1 MTSTPI
7 PTHPALPVVL
17 SGMFIVS
24 ILGLSLAIVPPPAS
38 AINATDLD
46 GTMYWQGQT
55 DTVEDLGD
63 WEGDIIQ
70 IRPVTDRA
78 GSQTGSAFANPT
90 VSDGSIPLS
99 TGDFDEGTYVLAH
112 ADEAYLNAAGTAF
125 DAQTSDEWAEF
136 EVVIQDMQVEFDDTE
151 VRSGESTDVEFES
164 NRAAY
169 TLRIT
174 ERDESLDDED
184 LAQIFNAFEDAG
196 GADVLTADDRGDEND
211 HILILEGVAGF
222 MDFEANFTD
231 IDSGEYDIEF
241 SVTDSNAGTT
251 QTITVLEEIDP
262 ELAFEQSVYETT
274 RGDIVWIT
282 ISTEGAID
290 EAAIT
295 IGDADNTGYESTVI
309 VEPTDD
315 GEIELGFNTWV
326 AGGANTASEDPAVP
340 LFHVTD
346 GSYVSHTE
354 TVGDETTTE
363 FTDPWMTMSDHAS
376 EDTLERVL
384 ETGTYDLAVEAHGEE
399 AVASLELQERA
410 LGNATILTAP
420 HDQTVETTRDIL
432 EGYQIVVDPPGEP
445 WIAESN
451 HIAFDESAAIGDWVI
466 HHVTVT
472 GIHGAFPIDAD
483 PDAMFDTVFA
493 DGGLADAG
501 MRVTVEETDPPGSL
515 DPATFQFSP
524 ADTFVIPDGGNDS
537 LYIAVNTAAIGTDRN
552 GLETGDSF
560 TFELEFDE
568 AFLETYYRD
577 ADVPDDG
584 ETATADAYEIVQRSL
599 TFDTDNDDVA
609 VSAASEQLITGET
622 NVAPG
627 TELEIRAERSG
638 DGAFLKTDP
647 ETVVDQDGNFAAELD
662 FDDIPPD
669 TSFVLRVPDQGF
681 DDDAETPGV
690 TGEGG
695 NTTFEITDLEPGD
708 ILIESEDDDET
719 ITAEITNTGTQNDTQ
734 EVEIRIDDVA
744 VYTDNVTLAPNEST
758 SLTYDILASELI
770 DELGDGEFDYSIV
783 TAADTVSASLT
794 IDLEQSPGGGE
805 DIEETPEPESEPTP
819 EPEPQPGMTLI
830 SAVLAMLGVLFVY
843 YRTRV

>member
-1 MTSTPI
+1 MNTIHITPSRGI
-7 PTHPALPVVL
+7 PFILAGLLLVAL
-17 SGMFIVS
+17 
-24 ILGLSLAIVPPPAS
+24 LGLSLALVPAPSA

-55 DTVEDLGD
+55 DTVEGLAD
-63 WEGDIIQ
+63 WEGDDIQ
-70 IRPVTDRA
+70 IREVTDRA
-78 GSQTGSAFANPT
+78 GNQTGSILASPT
-90 VSDGSIPLS
+90 VSDGELPLRI
-99 TGDFDEGTYVLAH
+99 GDFEEGAYVLAH
-112 ADEAYLNAAGTAF
+112 TDEAYLNADGTAF
-125 DAQTSDEWAEF
+125 DAQTADEWAEF
-136 EVVIQDMQVEFDDTE
+136 EVTIQELDIEFADTE
-151 VRSGESTDVEFES
+151 VRSGESTDVEIES
-164 NRAAY
+164 NRAGY
-169 TLRIT
+169 TLRVT
-174 ERDESLDDED
+174 EDDESLDDEA
-184 LAQIFNAFEDAG
+184 LAQIFSEFTDAG
-196 GADVLTADDRGDEND
+196 GDDIRTADDRGDEND
-211 HILILEGVAGF
+211 HVLILVGVPGF
-222 MDFEANFTD
+222 MDFDANFTN
-231 IDSGEYDIEF
+231 IDPGAYDIEF
-241 SVTDSNAGTT
+241 EVTDTDAETT
-251 QTITVLEEIDP
+251 ETITVLEEIDP
-262 ELAFEQSVYETT
+262 EIEFDESVYDTP
-274 RGDIVWIT
+274 RGDIAWLS
-282 ISTEGAID
+282 ISTDGAVD
-290 EAAIT
+290 EVILT
-295 IGDADNTGYESTVI
+295 IGDADNTGYETTVI

-326 AGGANTASEDPAVP
+326 AGGANTASDDPAVP

-354 TVGDETTTE
+354 TIGDETTPE
-363 FTDPWMTMSDHAS
+363 FTDPWMTMADHAS
-376 EDTLERVL
+376 EDTLDRVL
-384 ETGTYDLAVEAHGEE
+384 ATGTYDLAVEAHGEE

-432 EGYQIVVDPPGEP
+432 EGYQFVVDPPGEP

-451 HIAFDESAAIGDWVI
+451 HIAVDDAEAIGDWVI

-472 GIHGAFPIDAD
+472 GIHGAFPIDDD

-493 DGGLADAG
+493 DDGLADAG
-501 MRVTVEETDPPGSL
+501 MRVTVEETDPPGTL

-524 ADTFVIPDGGNDS
+524 ADTFIIPDGGNDS
-537 LYIAVNTAAIGTDRN
+537 LYIAVNTAAIETDRN

-560 TFELEFDE
+560 TFELELDE

-577 ADVPDDG
+577 ADIPDDG
-584 ETATADAYEIVQRSL
+584 ETATADAYDIVQRSL

-609 VSAASEQLITGET
+609 VSAASGQLITGET

-647 ETVVDQDGNFAAELD
+647 ETVVDQDGNFEAELD
-662 FDDIPPD
+662 FSDIPD
-669 TSFVLRVPDQGF
+669 GTAFVLRVPDQGF

-695 NTTFEITDLEPGD
+695 NTTFEITDLDPGD
-708 ILIESEDDDET
+708 ITIQSDADDVT
-719 ITAEITNTGTQNDTQ
+719 ISAEITNTGTQNDTQ
-734 EVEIRIDDVA
+734 EVQIRIDDVD
-744 VYTDNVTLAPNEST
+744 VYADNVTLTPNEST
-758 SLTYDILASELI
+758 SLTYDVLASELI
-770 DELGDGEFDYSIV
+770 DELGDGVFDYTVV

-843 YRTRV
+843 YRTRS